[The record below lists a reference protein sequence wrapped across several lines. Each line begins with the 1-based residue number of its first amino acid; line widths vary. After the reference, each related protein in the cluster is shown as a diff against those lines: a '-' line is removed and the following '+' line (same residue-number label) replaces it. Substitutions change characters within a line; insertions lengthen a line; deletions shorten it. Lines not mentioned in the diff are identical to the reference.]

1 MFVDSTKEMRTTN
14 VLLQQDGS
22 NKQVVRG
29 KVLSGLTIRKKHSS
43 ENVNVQ

>member
-22 NKQVVRG
+22 SKQA
-29 KVLSGLTIRKKHSS
+29 SRKWQSVKWVDKH
-43 ENVNVQ
+43 EEAFL